1 MNSRLA
7 ESTSRPSRTRG
18 ILLCILLILPLLAG
32 AAIAGVTGWDP
43 ARSWSSEGTGAP
55 SAANADSAALSDAAR
70 TASEAQA
77 QAGFLKSGTGQ
88 LATGTGKLKEG
99 ADGLGGGVDKL
110 SSGSQE
116 LYDGLVQLQSG
127 TAQLG
132 NGATEVAN
140 GVGAAVDQIVGLKV
154 VQGQLLQAID
164 GTVKDLEGNN
174 SAEARNIKSQL
185 ADLRVQVNNF
195 QLDQNLTDQLT
206 RLKEGSREISN
217 QLAVNGYG
225 YHDGVYKAVEGAKQ
239 LNDGTKQLDAKVD
252 EALSGVKQ
260 LDDGAKKVDGMAK
273 QNQSKV
279 QEVQRAL
286 PAPTGGVQD
295 ARLLSPVV
303 AMLIAVVLTL
313 GGACLGAFVVCSGRS
328 PWLPLFGGV
337 VVLAV
342 LAEIMF
348 FLLATGPTGEAALWV
363 GLAAVVTSLASAG
376 LTTALLRYF
385 GKVGAG
391 LAVVLGLAQIAA
403 VGWFWKSAVAAA
415 VVGGAWKVVMGLL
428 PLHWTTSALT
438 VAGNGGDHMLL
449 WTALG
454 VLGVVSAFSLGVM
467 KRPTESSEI

>member
-7 ESTSRPSRTRG
+7 ESTSRPSHTRG

-43 ARSWSSEGTGAP
+43 ARAWSSEGTGAP

-70 TASEAQA
+70 AASEAQA

-273 QNQSKV
+273 QNHSKV
-279 QEVQRAL
+279 
-286 PAPTGGVQD
+286 
-295 ARLLSPVV
+295 
-303 AMLIAVVLTL
+303 
-313 GGACLGAFVVCSGRS
+313 
-328 PWLPLFGGV
+328 
-337 VVLAV
+337 
-342 LAEIMF
+342 
-348 FLLATGPTGEAALWV
+348 
-363 GLAAVVTSLASAG
+363 
-376 LTTALLRYF
+376 
-385 GKVGAG
+385 
-391 LAVVLGLAQIAA
+391 
-403 VGWFWKSAVAAA
+403 
-415 VVGGAWKVVMGLL
+415 
-428 PLHWTTSALT
+428 
-438 VAGNGGDHMLL
+438 
-449 WTALG
+449 
-454 VLGVVSAFSLGVM
+454 
-467 KRPTESSEI
+467 